1 MDLEMLEG
9 AGYDAERKTGLM
21 RPEAAEV
28 LVGLDDGAPH
38 RLRAIALRLA
48 AELAQAA
55 ARVEGVL
62 SPVDARRFDAAVLAG
77 WLADSGFRPSPL
89 AVQVLQEEVAESI
102 ICVTDRNHLAALA
115 EAAFAEE
122 RLDLQ
127 RMALLAQDD
136 PDARGRF
143 LHALSYVCAQA
154 ASILA
159 SERGEDEG

>member
-1 MDLEMLEG
+1 
-9 AGYDAERKTGLM
+9 M

-28 LVGLDDGAPH
+28 LAGLDAGAPH

-48 AELAQAA
+48 AELVQAA
-55 ARVEGVL
+55 ARVEAPVA
-62 SPVDARRFDAAVLAG
+62 PVDASRFDAGVLAG
-77 WLADSGFRPSPL
+77 WLTDGGFRPSPL
-89 AVQVLQEEVAESI
+89 ALQVLREEVAEGI
-102 ICVTDRNHLAALA
+102 VCVTDRKHLAALA
-115 EAAFAEE
+115 EAAFSEE

-136 PDARGRF
+136 ADAQGRL

-159 SERGEDEG
+159 NERGEDEGR